1 MSFLAN
7 NEIQGENKVKAI
19 MIVMAILVI
28 NLIIFAGYYATQ
40 FKRINRKL
48 NDACNPEPAIRFNRS
63 RIKKTSSRG
72 ARLLNYQVDLA
83 NALWL
88 KEGPRTALELLE
100 QLNYNKVEGIMFQ
113 LSYDS
118 TLLNAQCEMNQAEQ
132 AQATLARLQ
141 HRYSSFSTSNEE
153 MAKLVS
159 QNMNISLGIY
169 EYHFGDLEKAETH
182 IKALLGEDSNNLMRT
197 LGHYYL
203 GKLYEKLQEPEQ
215 ATEHYK
221 AALKHSEHLYF
232 YEELMGK
239 GSSL

>member
-1 MSFLAN
+1 
-7 NEIQGENKVKAI
+7 

-48 NDACNPEPAIRFNRS
+48 NDACNPEPAIRFDRS

-88 KEGPRTALELLE
+88 KEGPRAALELLE
-100 QLNYNKVEGIMFQ
+100 QLDYNKVEGIMFQ

-118 TLLNAQCEMNQAEQ
+118 TLLIAQCEMNLAEQ

-141 HRYSSFSTSNEE
+141 HRYSSFSTSNGE

-159 QNMNISLGIY
+159 QNMSVSLGIY
-169 EYHFGDLEKAETH
+169 EYQFGDMKKAETH
-182 IKALLGEDSNNLMRT
+182 FKALLGEDSNNLMRT

-203 GKLYEKLQEPEQ
+203 GKLYEKLQEPVQ
-215 ATEHYK
+215 ATEHCKK
-221 AALKHSEHLYF
+221 ASKYSEHLYF
-232 YEELMGK
+232 HEELMEK
-239 GSSL
+239 VSSFKQSYLS